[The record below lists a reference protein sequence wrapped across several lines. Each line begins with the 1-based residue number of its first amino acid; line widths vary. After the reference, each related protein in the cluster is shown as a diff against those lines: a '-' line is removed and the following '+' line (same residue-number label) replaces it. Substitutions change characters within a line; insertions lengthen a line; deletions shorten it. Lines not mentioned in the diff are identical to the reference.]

1 MFEVSRNTY
10 LSILARASGTFRQ
23 RAIQAQDDHDK
34 VVNEGRAR
42 QLEAVLN
49 KTRASGESYN
59 LVDHHVVNLLRIS
72 GIIYL

>member
-23 RAIQAQDDHDK
+23 RARQASTDHDK

-42 QLEAVLN
+42 QLEAVL
-49 KTRASGESYN
+49 KTTRAHGNSYN
-59 LVDHHVVNLLRIS
+59 LVDHHVVNLLKVS